1 MTCNDSLL
9 KRFEVFEEN
18 VKKKIKDF
26 SAKFNSQPLVVS
38 KFRQSGFAAV
48 DAKEDNPDFRLKNP
62 GSPPQRIVTHIFLQ
76 DMAQPEL
83 TLHVVV
89 FYPRADFLW
98 TSQIQMP
105 TSDLSFGASA
115 GAYDV

>member
-1 MTCNDSLL
+1 MWIRKYKD
-9 KRFEVFEEN
+9 
-18 VKKKIKDF
+18 KKK
-26 SAKFNSQPLVVS
+26 FNAQPLVVS

-83 TLHVVV
+83 TLHMVV
-89 FYPRADFLW
+89 FYPRVDFLW